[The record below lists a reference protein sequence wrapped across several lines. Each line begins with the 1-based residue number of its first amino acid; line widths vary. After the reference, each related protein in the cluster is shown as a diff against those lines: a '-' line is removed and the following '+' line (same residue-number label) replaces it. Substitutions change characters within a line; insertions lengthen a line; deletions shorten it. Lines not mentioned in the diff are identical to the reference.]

1 MNLMCW
7 MSVRMYAGRLLFA
20 FGLAGIYAKVIYVS
34 FAIFLVLAGAG
45 CIITAWI
52 LVELDEAK
60 KREPKFTYR
69 GIGKDAK
76 KIF

>member
-1 MNLMCW
+1 MNQIFWMPVLMF
-7 MSVRMYAGRLLFA
+7 AGLLLFA
-20 FGLAGIYAKVIYVS
+20 FGLAGIYEKVIYVS

-52 LVELDEAK
+52 LFELDEAK